1 MIARVPQDSIDGLLF
16 FNLFISDTIV
26 LSNYA
31 DHINLY
37 AIGNDKEETKI
48 FFIKD
53 FQTVNIGFM
62 RTI

>member
-1 MIARVPQDSIDGLLF
+1 MIARVPQGSIDGLLF
-16 FNLFISDTIV
+16 FNFFISDTIV

-31 DHINLY
+31 DDINLY
-37 AIGNDKEETKI
+37 AIGNDKEKTKI

-53 FQTVNIGFM
+53 FQTVNSGFM

>member
-1 MIARVPQDSIDGLLF
+1 MIARVPQGSIDGLLF

-31 DHINLY
+31 DAINLY
-37 AIGNDKEETKI
+37 AIGNDKEKTKI

-53 FQTVNIGFM
+53 FQTVNSGFM

>member
-16 FNLFISDTIV
+16 FNLFISDAIV

>member
-16 FNLFISDTIV
+16 FNLFVSDTIV